1 MLYCSELWGLTCAE
15 KDTIPYEYLHLKFVK
30 EILGVHSKASND
42 SCRAEINRLPLR
54 AKILNL
60 AFNYWQH
67 LWPSSNSLVSKIV
80 DVTRSHNSWFIQ
92 VGSIFITLGFLYL
105 SYTPNS
111 NLLNKL
117 SIKQRINDIQLQEQN
132 MRLRNSKKL
141 NILMKLYRA
150 GIRPYYVDIL
160 KNKNERAMLSKL
172 RISAHKLAIEGGRY
186 LNIPK
191 PERICTAC
199 NSGEVEDEE
208 HFLLNCSL
216 YKPLRQVLCS
226 KLVKFNHQ
234 CLSLKMIL
242 DKHNHYILKM
252 SSNFIEKCLNQK
264 KLPSL
269 KSYMS

>member
-1 MLYCSELWGLTCAE
+1 MLIPGHVGLKLYAQVYCG
-15 KDTIPYEYLHLKFVK
+15 IF
-30 EILGVHSKASND
+30 
-42 SCRAEINRLPLR
+42 
-54 AKILNL
+54 
-60 AFNYWQH
+60 
-67 LWPSSNSLVSKIV
+67 
-80 DVTRSHNSWFIQ
+80 RSQDIS
-92 VGSIFITLGFLYL
+92 YL

-132 MRLRNSKKL
+132 MRLKNSKKL

-172 RISAHKLAIEGGRY
+172 RISAYKLAIEGGRY
-186 LNIPK
+186 LIIPK
-191 PERICTAC
+191 HERICTACTC

-216 YKPLRQVLCS
+216 YKPLRQILCL

-234 CLSLKMIL
+234 CLNLKIIL
-242 DKHNHYILKM
+242 DNHNHYIFKM
-252 SSNFIEKCLNQK
+252 SSNFIEKCLNQRETA
-264 KLPSL
+264 LS
-269 KSYMS
+269 